1 MRPIRVGTLLAIAI
15 FLSLGSKPAIADT
28 FTFSG
33 PSSSGG
39 FTLDPITGSTA
50 VSAPIDT
57 GSDADTSTSLSLTA
71 TLAILAI
78 GANGTLSITDSGL
91 GLLAAGTFSDGTF
104 SFGGGNGSFAGN
116 LDSAALTPAFLTA
129 LGLSPTPPSFV
140 SGSFDIALINLTNL
154 ADGSLKADVASSG
167 VDVDTTATVPE
178 PATLTLLS
186 TGLLA
191 CAAAIRRK
199 RRS

>member
-1 MRPIRVGTLLAIAI
+1 MPRHRILTVTPRVSFSCFFFLMIRRPPRSTL
-15 FLSLGSKPAIADT
+15 FPYT
-28 FTFSG
+28 
-33 PSSSGG
+33 
-39 FTLDPITGSTA
+39 TLFRS
-50 VSAPIDT
+50 
-57 GSDADTSTSLSLTA
+57 
-71 TLAILAI
+71 
-78 GANGTLSITDSGL
+78 L
-91 GLLAAGTFSDGTF
+91 GLLATGTFSDGTF

-129 LGLSPTPPSFV
+129 LGLPPTPPSFV
-140 SGSFDIALINLTNL
+140 SGSFDIALINLTPL

-186 TGLLA
+186 AGLLG